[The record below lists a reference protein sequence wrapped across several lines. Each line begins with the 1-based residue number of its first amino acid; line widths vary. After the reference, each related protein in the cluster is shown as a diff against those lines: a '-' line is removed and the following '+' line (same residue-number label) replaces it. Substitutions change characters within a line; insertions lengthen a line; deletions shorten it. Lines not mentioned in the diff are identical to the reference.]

1 MKVVLVHDYIKEYG
15 GAERVLETLHELYP
29 DAPIYTSVFYPQFL
43 GPHRKR
49 FEKMQIHT
57 SWLQYLPFGYKFIS
71 PFRLVSPWVFKH
83 FDLSSYDVIIVSQ
96 TGAYFPNFVKKGHA
110 KLLTYTHTP
119 PRYLYGY
126 KTAREWKNNPVLR
139 VLGELANHFLR
150 LADFRA
156 SQNVDQFIANS
167 EEVKAR
173 IKKFYRKDAIVVY
186 PPVLIF
192 KKSETYNLKSKTYYL
207 AGGRLAR
214 AKGMDVI
221 IDAFVKNGKSLKI
234 FGKGFAG
241 YEEELRVKIDNKK
254 SKIEFV
260 GEVSDEEKMTLMQ
273 NAKAYVFASY
283 DEDFGITP
291 VEAMS
296 LGTPVITYKSG
307 GVKETVI
314 EGETGMFYEPNTPEA
329 LERAVEQFEKMNL
342 RGDDC
347 KKQAQKFAKEQFI
360 KRIEE
365 VVRSVPVIDQDA

>member
-1 MKVVLVHDYIKEYG
+1 MD
-15 GAERVLETLHELYP
+15 
-29 DAPIYTSVFYPQFL
+29 
-43 GPHRKR
+43 
-49 FEKMQIHT
+49 IHT
-57 SWLQYLPFGYKFIS
+57 SWLQYLPFSYKFIS
-71 PFRLVSPWVFKH
+71 LFRIVSPWVFKH

-96 TGAYFPNFVKKGHA
+96 TGAYFPNFVKKGQA
-110 KLLTYTHTP
+110 KLATYTHTP

-126 KTAREWKNNPVLR
+126 KTAREWKNNPILR

-156 SQNVDQFIANS
+156 SRNVDQFIANS
-167 EEVKAR
+167 EEVKSR
-173 IKKFYRKDAIVVY
+173 IKKFYRRDAVVIY
-186 PPVLIF
+186 PPVEIA
-192 KKSETYNLKSKTYYL
+192 KESKPDKTKSNSYFL

-221 IDAFVKNGKSLKI
+221 IDAFVKNGESLKI

-241 YEEELRVKIDNKK
+241 YEDELKAKMEDRR

-260 GEVSDEEKMTLMQ
+260 GEVSDEEKMTLMKD
-273 NAKAYVFASY
+273 AKAYIFASY

-296 LGTPVITYKSG
+296 LGTPVIAYKSG

-314 EGETGMFYEPNTPEA
+314 DGKTGLFYEPNTPEA
-329 LERAVEQFEKMNL
+329 LERAVEKFKKLNL
-342 RGDDC
+342 KAEDC
-347 KKQAQKFAKEQFI
+347 RKQAQKFAKEQFI

-365 VVRSVPVIDQDA
+365 VVLSFK